1 MPQDN
6 DPFGFAKAINLDHL
20 NDEQIKTLEELF
32 KDFK

>member
-1 MPQDN
+1 MQQDN

-20 NDEQIKTLEELF
+20 TDEQINTLEELF